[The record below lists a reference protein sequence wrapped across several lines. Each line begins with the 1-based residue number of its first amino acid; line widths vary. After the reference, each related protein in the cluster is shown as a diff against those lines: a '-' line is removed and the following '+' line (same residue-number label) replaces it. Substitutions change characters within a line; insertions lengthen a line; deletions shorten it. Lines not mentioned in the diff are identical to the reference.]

1 MDWEKIKVPREEL
14 NVLHISEPKLMTP
27 ERQRARLRPM
37 LGIPGANFI
46 GKRNHSKV
54 RVLILLYNT
63 QNNFLSAVQI
73 AEESGISYDYC
84 RNRLRFWFKWG
95 YLKSYLEKTK
105 FDRARKYAI
114 SKKGLRYLEK
124 VPAHIAREIM
134 AELEDYRIMAENTK
148 RILKD

>member
-1 MDWEKIKVPREEL
+1 MDCEKIRVPKEEL
-14 NVLHISEPKLMTP
+14 AKVHIREPKIMTP

-54 RVLILLYNT
+54 RVLILLYNN
-63 QNNFLSAVQI
+63 QNIFLSATQI

-84 RNRLRFWFKWG
+84 RNRLRYWFKWG

-114 SKKGLRYLEK
+114 SKKGLRYLAKVPDQIAAQILGELKDYRTMAEK
-124 VPAHIAREIM
+124 V
-134 AELEDYRIMAENTK
+134 K
-148 RILKD
+148 RTLKD